1 MQMWPKFWQ
10 SYPNLNALKLHYR
23 QYSDSGAPLLVL
35 HGLFGSLSNWSWHCK
50 QLAQH
55 FAVIGVDLRN
65 HGSSPHASSFN
76 YPVMA
81 HDVLQLL
88 DDLNIGSCHLLGH
101 SMGGKV
107 AMELAL
113 TVPARVERLVVV
125 DIAPVSYPKQADGH
139 MQVIAGMK
147 ALELDG
153 LDSRAT
159 AEAFL
164 RRYIDDEPTRKFVL
178 TNLMRNPGGSYYWR
192 LNLPAIEKDYDAL
205 REMPEHISAF
215 QKPTLFVKGA
225 ESAYIQSKHRERTL
239 AYFPQSDV
247 KIIMGA
253 GHWLHADKP
262 QVFQKIAMDFL
273 NAQDCAADS
282 PLAVEKMQ

>member
-1 MQMWPKFWQ
+1 MKMWLKLWQ
-10 SYPNLNALKLHYR
+10 SYPRLTALKLNYR
-23 QYSDSGAPLLVL
+23 QYSDKGAPLLVL

-50 QLAQH
+50 QLAQQ

-65 HGSSPHASSFN
+65 HGSSPHDCILN

-81 HDVLQLL
+81 QDMLQLL
-88 DDLNIGSCHLLGH
+88 EDLNIDSCYLLGH
-101 SMGGKV
+101 SMGGKM

-113 TVPARVERLVVV
+113 TAPAKVERLLVV
-125 DIAPVSYPKQADGH
+125 DIAPVSYTTQSEGH

-147 ALELDG
+147 ALDLDG
-153 LDSRAT
+153 LDSRAS

-164 RRYIDDEPTRKFVL
+164 RHHIHDEPTRKFVL
-178 TNLMRNPGGSYYWR
+178 TNLINNPGGSYCWR
-192 LNLPAIEKDYDAL
+192 LNLSAIERHYDAL
-205 REMPEHISAF
+205 RDMPDHVSVF

-225 ESAYIQSKHRERTL
+225 ESAYILSKHREQTL

-273 NAQDCAADS
+273 TSKECVGRS
-282 PLAVEKMQ
+282 SLAEEKMR

>member
-1 MQMWPKFWQ
+1 MWLKFLQ
-10 SYPNLNALKLHYR
+10 GYPRLAALKLNYR
-23 QYSDSGAPLLVL
+23 QYSGSGAPLLVL

-50 QLAQH
+50 QLAQQ

-65 HGSSPHASSFN
+65 HGSSPHASMFN

-81 HDVLQLL
+81 QDVLQLL
-88 DDLNIGSCHLLGH
+88 EDLNIDSCYLLGH

-113 TVPARVERLVVV
+113 TAQAKVERLLVV
-125 DIAPVSYPKQADGH
+125 DIAPVSYPTPADEH

-147 ALELDG
+147 ALDLDG
-153 LDSRAT
+153 IDSRAT

-164 RRYIDDEPTRKFVL
+164 RHYIDDEPTRKFVL
-178 TNLMRNPGGSYYWR
+178 TNLIRNPEGSYCWR
-192 LNLPAIEKDYDAL
+192 LNLSAIERDYDAL
-205 REMPEHISAF
+205 REMPDHASAF

-247 KIIMGA
+247 KTIMGA

-262 QVFQKIAMDFL
+262 QVFHKIAVDFL
-273 NAQDCAADS
+273 TAQDCAVGS
-282 PLAVEKMQ
+282 FLVGEKMR

>member
-1 MQMWPKFWQ
+1 
-10 SYPNLNALKLHYR
+10 
-23 QYSDSGAPLLVL
+23 LLVL

-50 QLAQH
+50 QLAQQ

-65 HGSSPHASSFN
+65 HGSSPHASIFN

-81 HDVLQLL
+81 QDVLQLL
-88 DDLNIGSCHLLGH
+88 EDLNIDSCYLLGH

-113 TVPARVERLVVV
+113 TAPAKVERLLVV
-125 DIAPVSYPKQADGH
+125 DIAPVSYTTQAEGH

-147 ALELDG
+147 ALELELDG
-153 LDSRAT
+153 LDSHAA

-178 TNLMRNPGGSYYWR
+178 TNLISNPEGSYCWR
-192 LNLPAIEKDYDAL
+192 LNLSAIERHYDAL
-205 REMPEHISAF
+205 RDMPDHVSVF

-225 ESAYIQSKHRERTL
+225 ESAYILSKHRERTL

-273 NAQDCAADS
+273 TAQDCSAGS
-282 PLAVEKMQ
+282 FLVEEKM

>member
-1 MQMWPKFWQ
+1 MKMWLKLSQ
-10 SYPNLNALKLHYR
+10 SYPRLAVLKLHYR
-23 QYSDSGAPLLVL
+23 QFSDSGAPLLVL

-50 QLAQH
+50 QLAQQ

-65 HGSSPHASSFN
+65 HGSSPHACILN

-88 DDLNIGSCHLLGH
+88 EDLNIDSCYLLGH

-113 TVPARVERLVVV
+113 TAPAKVERLLVV
-125 DIAPVSYPKQADGH
+125 DIAPVSYPTQAKEH

-147 ALELDG
+147 ALDLDG
-153 LDSRAT
+153 LDSRAS

-164 RRYIDDEPTRKFVL
+164 QHYIDDEPTRKFVL
-178 TNLMRNPGGSYYWR
+178 TNLINNTEGSYCWR
-192 LNLPAIEKDYDAL
+192 LNLSAIERSYDAL
-205 REMPEHISAF
+205 RDMPDHVSAF

-225 ESAYIQSKHRERTL
+225 DSAYILSKHRERTL

-262 QVFQKIAMDFL
+262 QVFHKIAMDFL
-273 NAQDCAADS
+273 TAQDHAGRS
-282 PLAVEKMQ
+282 SLAEEKMR

>member
-1 MQMWPKFWQ
+1 
-10 SYPNLNALKLHYR
+10 
-23 QYSDSGAPLLVL
+23 
-35 HGLFGSLSNWSWHCK
+35 
-50 QLAQH
+50 
-55 FAVIGVDLRN
+55 
-65 HGSSPHASSFN
+65 
-76 YPVMA
+76 
-81 HDVLQLL
+81 
-88 DDLNIGSCHLLGH
+88 
-101 SMGGKV
+101 MGGKV
-107 AMELAL
+107 AMEVAL
-113 TVPARVERLVVV
+113 TVPARVKRLVVV

-178 TNLMRNPGGSYYWR
+178 TNLIRNPGGSYYWR

-239 AYFPQSDV
+239 AYFPRSDV

-273 NAQDCAADS
+273 TAQDCAADS
-282 PLAVEKMQ
+282 SLAVEKMQ